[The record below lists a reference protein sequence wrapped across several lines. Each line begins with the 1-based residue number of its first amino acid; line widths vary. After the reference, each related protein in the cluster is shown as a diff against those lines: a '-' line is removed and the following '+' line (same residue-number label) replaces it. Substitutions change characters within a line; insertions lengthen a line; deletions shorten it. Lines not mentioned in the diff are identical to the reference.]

1 MDAPELE
8 ASVREL
14 ADKEAIRDL
23 ARLYAHHVWQLE
35 IDALV
40 DLFAEDGE
48 MDTSLEEPIR
58 GRKALREL
66 FQRLVDDDQADLQPF
81 VHNHV
86 VKLAGDRASGT
97 AYVDL
102 RSVRDGRSMMG
113 SGYYSDRYVRE
124 GGRWKFQSRRLTL
137 RFFVP
142 LHDGW
147 AESNPPGD

>member
-1 MDAPELE
+1 MESVELE
-8 ASVREL
+8 ATIRAL

-35 IDALV
+35 VEPLV
-40 DLFAEDGE
+40 DLFTEDGE

-58 GRKALREL
+58 GREALREV
-66 FQRLVDDDQADLQPF
+66 FQRLVNDDQADLQPF

-86 VKLAGDRASGT
+86 IELDGDRAKGT
-97 AYVDL
+97 AYIDL
-102 RSVRDGRSMMG
+102 RSIRDGRSMLG
-113 SGYYSDRYVRE
+113 SGYYLDEYVRE
-124 GGRWKFQSRRLTL
+124 GSAWKIKSRRLVL

-147 AESNPPGD
+147 AEAGS